1 MSSKHQQSNSGQ
13 KSMNGA
19 SGYEIRL
26 SGTGGQG
33 LGLSGKM
40 LAAALSSDGLH
51 VAQSQSYEP
60 TSRGG
65 MSRSDLVVTPGIADY
80 PLATALDY
88 LLILDQRATS
98 ISEGMIKNKA
108 VVLVDE
114 ELVPDPPS
122 GNFKVLALPLTRTAI
137 SLGNLR
143 VTNVVSLGAL
153 IALTNICS
161 LSTLEAAIERI
172 TPKKYEQMN
181 LDAVRAGFELAR
193 Q

>member
-1 MSSKHQQSNSGQ
+1 
-13 KSMNGA
+13 MNTDK
-19 SGYEIRL
+19 GYEIRL

-40 LAAALSSDGLH
+40 LAAALSADGLH

-65 MSRSDLVVTPGIADY
+65 MSRSDLVVTTEIADY
-80 PLATALDY
+80 PLATGLDY
-88 LLILDQRATS
+88 LLILDKRAMS
-98 ISEGMIKNKA
+98 ISEGMINKDA

-114 ELVPDPPS
+114 ELVPDPPH
-122 GNFKVLALPLTRTAI
+122 GEFTVYALPLSKTAI

-153 IALTNICS
+153 IALGDICS
-161 LSTLEAAIERI
+161 LDTMETAIRRI
-172 TPKKYEQMN
+172 TPEKYAQMN
-181 LDAVRAGFELAR
+181 LDAVRAGYELVEH
-193 Q
+193 

>member
-1 MSSKHQQSNSGQ
+1 VGKEV
-13 KSMNGA
+13 MNGA
-19 SGYEIRL
+19 RGYEIRL

-33 LGLSGKM
+33 LGLGGKM
-40 LAAALSSDGLH
+40 LAAALSSEGLH

-65 MSRSDLVVTPGIADY
+65 MSRSDLVVTPGVADY
-80 PLATALDY
+80 PLATGLNY
-88 LLILDQRATS
+88 LLILDQRAVS
-98 ISEGMIKNKA
+98 ISEGMINSKA

-114 ELVPDPPS
+114 QLVPDPPS
-122 GNFKVLALPLTRTAI
+122 GNFEVLALPLSRTAL

-153 IALTNICS
+153 IALTKICS
-161 LSTLEAAIERI
+161 LATLEAAIERI
-172 TPKKYEQMN
+172 TPKKYAQMN
-181 LDAVRAGFELAR
+181 LDAVRAGYELVS

>member
-1 MSSKHQQSNSGQ
+1 MSTAK
-13 KSMNGA
+13 A
-19 SGYEIRL
+19 YEIRL

-33 LGLSGKM
+33 LGLGGKM

-65 MSRSDLVVTPGIADY
+65 MSRSDLVVTPQTADY

-88 LLILDQRATS
+88 LLILDDRALS
-98 ISEGMIKNKA
+98 ISEGMIKNNA
-108 VVLVDE
+108 IVLVDE
-114 ELVPDPPS
+114 ELVQNPPK
-122 GNFKVLALPLTRTAI
+122 GKFKVHALPLSRTAI

-153 IALTNICS
+153 IALGEFCS
-161 LSTLEAAIERI
+161 LETMEAAIRRI
-172 TPKKYEQMN
+172 TPEKYAQMN
-181 LDAVRAGFELAR
+181 LDAVRAGFDLVKH
-193 Q
+193 

>member
-1 MSSKHQQSNSGQ
+1 MSTSG
-13 KSMNGA
+13 S
-19 SGYEIRL
+19 YEIRL

-33 LGLSGKM
+33 LGLGGKM
-40 LAAALSSDGLH
+40 LAEALSSEGMH

-65 MSRSDLVVTPGIADY
+65 MSRSDLVVTPETADY

-88 LLILDQRATS
+88 LLILDTKAMS
-98 ISEGMIKNKA
+98 ISEGMINNDA

-114 ELVPDPPS
+114 ELVPNPPK
-122 GNFKVLALPLTRTAI
+122 GNFKVFALPLSKTAI

-153 IALTNICS
+153 IALGDICS
-161 LSTLEAAIERI
+161 IETMEAAIKRI
-172 TPKKYEQMN
+172 TPKKYAQMN
-181 LDAVRAGFELAR
+181 LDAVRAGFELV
-193 Q
+193 QH

>member
-1 MSSKHQQSNSGQ
+1 MSGANS
-13 KSMNGA
+13 
-19 SGYEIRL
+19 YEIRL

-33 LGLSGKM
+33 LGLGGKM
-40 LAAALSSDGLH
+40 LATALSDTGLH

-65 MSRSDLVVTPGIADY
+65 MSRSDLVVSRETADY

-88 LLILDQRATS
+88 LLILDQRAVA
-98 ISEGMIKNKA
+98 ISDGMIKDKA
-108 VVLVDE
+108 LVLIED
-114 ELVPDPPS
+114 ELVPEPPS
-122 GNFKVLALPLTRTAI
+122 GDFEIHSLPLSKTAI

-153 IALTNICS
+153 IALTKICS

-172 TPKKYEQMN
+172 TPKKYAQMN
-181 LDAVRAGFELAR
+181 IDAVRAGYELTL
-193 Q
+193 

>member
-1 MSSKHQQSNSGQ
+1 MSKVNGELL
-13 KSMNGA
+13 NGA
-19 SGYEIRL
+19 RGYEIRL

-40 LAAALSSDGLH
+40 LAAALSNEGLH

-88 LLILDQRATS
+88 LLILDQRAVS
-98 ISEGMIKNKA
+98 ISDGMIKNNA

-114 ELVPDPPS
+114 ELVSEPPS
-122 GNFKVLALPLTRTAI
+122 GEFDVHSLPLSRTAL
-137 SLGNLR
+137 SLGNIR
-143 VTNVVSLGAL
+143 VTNVVSLGAI
-153 IALTNICS
+153 IALSGICS
-161 LSTLEAAIERI
+161 LETLETAIKRI

-181 LDAVRAGFELAR
+181 LDAVRAGFELAHS
-193 Q
+193 

>member
-1 MSSKHQQSNSGQ
+1 MTKETISS
-13 KSMNGA
+13 A
-19 SGYEIRL
+19 RGYEIRL

-40 LAAALSSDGLH
+40 LAAALSSNGLH

-65 MSRSDLVVTPGIADY
+65 MSRSDLVVTPEIADY

-98 ISEGMIKNKA
+98 ISDGMIKNKA

-114 ELVPDPPS
+114 ELVSDPPS
-122 GNFKVLALPLTRTAI
+122 GDFQVHALPLSKTAI

-153 IALTNICS
+153 IALTEICS
-161 LSTLEAAIERI
+161 LSTLEAAIERT
-172 TPKKYEQMN
+172 TPKKYAQMN
-181 LDAVRAGFELAR
+181 LDAVRAGYQLVTS
-193 Q
+193 